1 MSEDGDK
8 ESSLARE
15 VGVKGS
21 LLGDRLRLEATAFNV
36 QVDDMQ
42 FVEFMVGP
50 FGLLRLNGNV
60 DEVSLR
66 GAEVG
71 ASWAVTDILDVYVG
85 WGYVDSEI
93 EANSVRPD
101 TVGNKSPYTPDWTA
115 SVGAR
120 VVVPLAGAWQ
130 FAASADVSAVGET
143 WFHVVQDQQRATLFE
158 GAASDFTPTR
168 RDSYTVLNVRAG
180 VENDWLSAVVFA
192 KNATEEVYLE
202 EVIPAPEFGGTFIH
216 PADLRRVGLELTVR
230 F

>member
-1 MSEDGDK
+1 MS
-8 ESSLARE
+8 L
-15 VGVKGS
+15 
-21 LLGDRLRLEATAFNV
+21 T
-36 QVDDMQ
+36 
-42 FVEFMVGP
+42 
-50 FGLLRLNGNV
+50 
-60 DEVSLR
+60 

-71 ASWAVTDILDVYVG
+71 ATWAVTDILDVYAG

-115 SVGAR
+115 SAGAR
-120 VVVPLAGAWQ
+120 VVMPLTGDWR

-143 WFHVVQDQQRATLFE
+143 WFHVVQDQQRATLFN
-158 GAASDFTPTR
+158 GVASDFTPTR
-168 RDSYTVLNVRAG
+168 RDSYTVLNLRAG
-180 VENDWLSAVVFA
+180 VENDRFSAVVFA

-216 PADLRRVGLELTVR
+216 PADLRRIGLEFTAR